1 MCRMVGSVSIG
12 IASFSWHDRIMPD
25 PQNTAQRIGISP
37 YGFTMIS
44 INKIQHHHENGA
56 DKGRMFMKKTVIF
69 TDEPYK
75 ACIDC
80 SHRAATRC
88 KGPRTSNMPLLEWCR
103 FIKAI
108 KEAAGYTNTE
118 VAEGAEVSL
127 STVESIMSLNREKD
141 ILRDTARRIEN
152 FVLGVGTGYPCYLAF
167 EENIPD
173 VSQRVSNAMR
183 DLERELDEKNLAAL
197 DNLRNSHAAEMLA
210 INTANEADKD
220 VIKAEADAKILY
232 LRNQLERLQ
241 RDNDNLWAENM
252 RKSKIIDRLLEN
264 RSV

>member
-1 MCRMVGSVSIG
+1 
-12 IASFSWHDRIMPD
+12 
-25 PQNTAQRIGISP
+25 
-37 YGFTMIS
+37 
-44 INKIQHHHENGA
+44 
-56 DKGRMFMKKTVIF
+56 MKKTVIF

-75 ACIDC
+75 ACLDC

-88 KGPRTSNMPLLEWCR
+88 KGPRTSNMTLQEWCK

-167 EENIPD
+167 
-173 VSQRVSNAMR
+173 
-183 DLERELDEKNLAAL
+183 
-197 DNLRNSHAAEMLA
+197 
-210 INTANEADKD
+210 
-220 VIKAEADAKILY
+220 
-232 LRNQLERLQ
+232 
-241 RDNDNLWAENM
+241 
-252 RKSKIIDRLLEN
+252 
-264 RSV
+264 

>member
-1 MCRMVGSVSIG
+1 
-12 IASFSWHDRIMPD
+12 
-25 PQNTAQRIGISP
+25 
-37 YGFTMIS
+37 
-44 INKIQHHHENGA
+44 
-56 DKGRMFMKKTVIF
+56 MKKTVIF

-75 ACIDC
+75 ACLDC
-80 SHRAATRC
+80 THRAATRC
-88 KGPRTSNMPLLEWCR
+88 KGPRTSNMTLQEWCK

-173 VSQRVSNAMR
+173 VSQRVSKAML
-183 DLERELDEKNLAAL
+183 DLERELDEKHLAAL
-197 DNLRNSHAAEMLA
+197 DNLRSSHAAEMLA
-210 INTANEADKD
+210 IKTANEADKD
-220 VIKAEADAKILY
+220 AIKVEYDAKIQY
-232 LRNQLERLQ
+232 LRNQLERSE
-241 RDNDNLWAENM
+241 REKDILWNEIT
-252 RKSKIIDRLLEN
+252 RKGRIIDRFVDLQEASAN
-264 RSV
+264 K

>member
-1 MCRMVGSVSIG
+1 
-12 IASFSWHDRIMPD
+12 
-25 PQNTAQRIGISP
+25 
-37 YGFTMIS
+37 
-44 INKIQHHHENGA
+44 
-56 DKGRMFMKKTVIF
+56 MKKTVIF

-75 ACIDC
+75 ACLDC

-88 KGPRTSNMPLLEWCR
+88 KGPRTSNMTLQEWCK

-173 VSQRVSNAMR
+173 VSQRVSKAML
-183 DLERELDEKNLAAL
+183 DLERELDEKHLASL
-197 DNLRNSHAAEMLA
+197 DNLRSSHAAEMLA
-210 INTANEADKD
+210 IKTANEADKD
-220 VIKAEADAKILY
+220 AIKAEYDAKIQY
-232 LRNQLERLQ
+232 LRNQLERSE
-241 RDNDNLWAENM
+241 REKDILWNEIT
-252 RKSKIIDRLLEN
+252 RKGRIIDRFVDLQEAAATN
-264 RSV
+264 K

>member
-1 MCRMVGSVSIG
+1 
-12 IASFSWHDRIMPD
+12 
-25 PQNTAQRIGISP
+25 
-37 YGFTMIS
+37 
-44 INKIQHHHENGA
+44 
-56 DKGRMFMKKTVIF
+56 MKKTVIF
-69 TDEPYK
+69 SDEPYK

-88 KGPRTSNMPLLEWCR
+88 KGPRTSNMTLLEWCK
-103 FIKAI
+103 FIRAI
-108 KEAAGYTNTE
+108 KESAGLTNIE
-118 VAEGAEVSL
+118 VAEGADVSL

-197 DNLRNSHAAEMLA
+197 DNLRASHSAEMLA
-210 INTANEADKD
+210 VKTANEAEKD
-220 VIKAEADAKILY
+220 AIKTEADAKIQY
-232 LRNQLERLQ
+232 LRNQLERAE
-241 RDNDNLWAENM
+241 REKDILWNEIT
-252 RKSKIIDRLLEN
+252 RKARIIDRLIEIQEASAN
-264 RSV
+264 K

>member
-1 MCRMVGSVSIG
+1 MTL
-12 IASFSWHDRIMPD
+12 
-25 PQNTAQRIGISP
+25 Q
-37 YGFTMIS
+37 
-44 INKIQHHHENGA
+44 
-56 DKGRMFMKKTVIF
+56 
-69 TDEPYK
+69 
-75 ACIDC
+75 
-80 SHRAATRC
+80 
-88 KGPRTSNMPLLEWCR
+88 EWCR

-108 KEAAGYTNTE
+108 KEKTEYTNTE

-183 DLERELDEKNLAAL
+183 DLERELDEKHLAAL

-210 INTANEADKD
+210 IKTAHT
-220 VIKAEADAKILY
+220 AELNVQKEECDMKVQY
-232 LRNQLERLQ
+232 LLGLVQRLQ
-241 RDNDNLWAENM
+241 RDNDNLWAENT
-252 RKSKIIDRLLEN
+252 RKSRIIDRLIEN
-264 RSV
+264 QDRND

>member
-1 MCRMVGSVSIG
+1 
-12 IASFSWHDRIMPD
+12 
-25 PQNTAQRIGISP
+25 
-37 YGFTMIS
+37 
-44 INKIQHHHENGA
+44 
-56 DKGRMFMKKTVIF
+56 MKKTVIF

-75 ACIDC
+75 ACLDC

-88 KGPRTSNMPLLEWCR
+88 KGPRTSNMTLQEWCK

-167 EENIPD
+167 EENMPD
-173 VSQRVSNAMR
+173 VSSRVSKAML
-183 DLERELDEKNLAAL
+183 DLERELDEKHLAAL
-197 DNLRNSHAAEMLA
+197 DNLRSSHAAEMLA
-210 INTANEADKD
+210 IKTANEADKD
-220 VIKAEADAKILY
+220 AIKVEYDAKIQY
-232 LRNQLERLQ
+232 LRNQLERSE
-241 RDNDNLWAENM
+241 REKDILWNEIT
-252 RKSKIIDRLLEN
+252 RKGRIIDRFVDLQEASAN
-264 RSV
+264 K

>member
-1 MCRMVGSVSIG
+1 
-12 IASFSWHDRIMPD
+12 
-25 PQNTAQRIGISP
+25 
-37 YGFTMIS
+37 
-44 INKIQHHHENGA
+44 
-56 DKGRMFMKKTVIF
+56 MKKTVIF

-75 ACIDC
+75 ACLDC

-88 KGPRTSNMPLLEWCR
+88 KGPRTSNMTLQEWCR

-118 VAEGAEVSL
+118 VAEGADVSL

-173 VSQRVSNAMR
+173 VSQRVSKAML
-183 DLERELDEKNLAAL
+183 DLERELDEKHLVAL
-197 DNLRNSHAAEMLA
+197 DNLRRSHTAEMLA
-210 INTANEADKD
+210 IKAANEADKEA
-220 VIKAEADAKILY
+220 IKAQYDAKIQY
-232 LRNQLERLQ
+232 LRNQLERSE
-241 RDNDNLWAENM
+241 REKDILWNEIT
-252 RKSKIIDRLLEN
+252 RKGRIIDRFVDMQEALSN
-264 RSV
+264 K